1 MKIKVIGLK
10 GGVGKTLIANYIAQ
24 KLREMNFKVEVYP
37 DKYAV
42 ENEEVDFEIY
52 DLGLARPDQENSINL
67 FVCDKFSLKTTV
79 DYSKSW
85 NGKKILII
93 NKVSPIPKEII
104 EEIILAQEEI
114 DNFISIILV
123 PFNGAFFMNEY
134 STEPTLDNLVEIL
147 LGRKNQKIILPFI
160 EI

>member
-24 KLREMNFKVEVYP
+24 KLREMNFRAEVYP
-37 DKYAV
+37 NEYSV
-42 ENEEVDFEIY
+42 ENEKVDFEIY

-67 FVCDKFSLKTTV
+67 FICDKFSLKTTV

-85 NGKKILII
+85 SGKKFLII
-93 NKVSPIPKEII
+93 NKVSPIPKETI
-104 EEIILAQEEI
+104 EEIISAREEVN
-114 DNFISIILV
+114 NFISIILV

-134 STEPTLDNLVEIL
+134 FTEPTLDTLVEIL
-147 LGRKNQKIILPFI
+147 LGIKNQKIVLPFI
-160 EI
+160 ET